1 MDPETPF
8 EQIQTLLAGLDPERE
23 EQGADK
29 NPLTVDTL
37 RIDRT
42 AVVKFKK
49 ANDVRL
55 RSYDEKLGL
64 IFSFLSWIFNG
75 VIFSIFI

>member
-8 EQIQTLLAGLDPERE
+8 QQIQTLLAGLDPERE

-55 RSYDEKLGL
+55 RSYDE
-64 IFSFLSWIFNG
+64 IF
-75 VIFSIFI
+75 

>member
-8 EQIQTLLAGLDPERE
+8 QQIQTLLAGLDPERE

-49 ANDVRL
+49 ANDVR
-55 RSYDEKLGL
+55 
-64 IFSFLSWIFNG
+64 
-75 VIFSIFI
+75 